1 MSLKI
6 AKNDVVLACG
16 TLIGIIAGRKFIEPF
31 LVSSGLG
38 V

>member
-1 MSLKI
+1 MSFKL

-16 TLIGIIAGRKFIEPF
+16 ALVGIIAGRKFIEPF

-38 V
+38 A